1 MGIQFSGLASGLDTE
16 SIVSDLMKVER
27 TRVDK
32 VDKEKMALEMK
43 MEVWEEMNT
52 KIYSFY
58 TEQVFDLKSSGIYRA
73 RSTSVSN
80 ESVLSAS
87 ASADAMRGVYTV
99 KVDQLAKA
107 AHLYSNEIADDSV
120 TAASDLAFTLSDGT
134 DTATIELDSGD
145 GIPEFIEAI
154 NNSGLKINASFDETT
169 GRIFLDSENTGA
181 TTQIDFTDLDVQDE
195 VDFME
200 ALGFYVDGTGAV
212 NEDNQIWYEHTDGTI
227 IDQDAYAALAP
238 VDQADYSQQVLG
250 TVGQDAQYQYNGIK
264 VESSTNEVSIN
275 GLNLTLNSVSADEVT
290 INVTQDTDAI
300 YDKVKDF
307 IYAYNELIEEMN
319 DKLYADDASD
329 YEPLTDEE
337 KAALDD
343 DTIEMWED
351 KIKDSI
357 LRRDSTLST
366 LVSSMRNILTGS
378 VGVSTEEGGFKYL
391 SELGIVTGDYTE
403 QGKLHIEGDVND
415 STYGLREDKLRAAIV
430 DDADKVADLLSAVG
444 EELHSMM
451 TEKMKSSTLSSAL
464 TFYNDK
470 SMALEVLDYE
480 ERIYSLEDYL
490 VTVEDRYYSQFTAME
505 QAIQRMNSQASYFTS
520 MMGGATG

>member
-27 TRVDK
+27 IRVDK
-32 VDKEKMALEMK
+32 VDKQKMALEMK
-43 MEVWEEMNT
+43 MEVWEEMNA

-80 ESVLSAS
+80 ESILTAS
-87 ASADAMRGVYTV
+87 ATADAMRGVYTL

-107 AHLYSNEIADDSV
+107 AHLYSNEIDDDSV

-134 DTATIELDSGD
+134 DTATIEIDSGD

-154 NNSGLKINASFDETT
+154 NNSGLKINANYDETT
-169 GRIFLDSENTGA
+169 GRIFLDSETTGA

-195 VDFME
+195 VDFMA

-212 NEDNQIWYEHTDGTI
+212 NEDNQIWYEHTDGTV
-227 IDQDAYAALAP
+227 IDQDAYALLAP
-238 VDQADYSQQVLG
+238 AEQADYTQQVLG
-250 TVGQDAQYQYNGIK
+250 TVGQDAIYKYNGIT
-264 VESSTNEVSIN
+264 VESASNEVSIN
-275 GLNLTLNSVSADEVT
+275 GLNLTLNSVSAEEVT

-300 YDKVKDF
+300 YEKVKSF
-307 IYAYNELIEEMN
+307 VYAYNELIGEMN
-319 DKLYADDASD
+319 EKLYADDAGD

-337 KAALDD
+337 KSALDD
-343 DTIEMWED
+343 STIEMWED
-351 KIKDSI
+351 KIKASL
-357 LRRDSTLST
+357 LRRDTTLST
-366 LVSSMRNILTGS
+366 LVTSMRNILTS
-378 VGVSTEEGGFKYL
+378 SLGVTTDEDGYQYL

-403 QGKLHIEGDVND
+403 QGKLHIEGDMND
-415 STYGLREDKLRAAIV
+415 ATYGLKADKLRTAIL

-444 EELHSMM
+444 EQLHSMM

-470 SMALEVLDYE
+470 SMANEVLDYE

-490 VTVEDRYYSQFTAME
+490 GSVEDRYYSQFTAME

-520 MMGGATG
+520 MMGGSSN